1 MNRLEPHIPAVLCFA
16 GLDPTGGAG
25 LQADIETIVSMGGH
39 PLPIATSL
47 TAQDTH
53 DVRALMPIDPRH
65 VIVQA
70 RTVLADIP
78 VAAVKIGLL
87 GSVGIVD
94 ALQEILTDC
103 DGVPVVLDPI
113 HRAGGGAPLA
123 SDELTS
129 AVLSQLVP
137 RTTVL
142 TPNTREARR
151 LAPGAATL
159 ANAARRLLSS
169 AADTCSSPARTR
181 RHPASSTASM
191 DAGDSSSPSNG
202 LASRACSTEVDARW
216 PPRWPR
222 GWPAAPPR
230 GRR

>member
-65 VIVQA
+65 VIAQA

-94 ALQEILTDC
+94 RAS
-103 DGVPVVLDPI
+103 GDPDRLRQGFPSFSI
-113 HRAGGGAPLA
+113 RSIEPAEAP
-123 SDELTS
+123 
-129 AVLSQLVP
+129 
-137 RTTVL
+137 R
-142 TPNTREARR
+142 
-151 LAPGAATL
+151 
-159 ANAARRLLSS
+159 
-169 AADTCSSPARTR
+169 SPAT
-181 RHPASSTASM
+181 S
-191 DAGDSSSPSNG
+191 
-202 LASRACSTEVDARW
+202 
-216 PPRWPR
+216 
-222 GWPAAPPR
+222 
-230 GRR
+230 